1 MYYDYALAAPVM
13 AGVNQKENADIL
25 VLGMGTGTYAKQ
37 CMDYFGNTSVE
48 GVEIDQK
55 ITDLA
60 EMYFALPDTIE
71 VTTYD
76 GRAYLQTVDKKYD
89 VIMVDAY
96 QDITIPFQMSSVEFF
111 RMVKEHLK
119 EDGVMVVNMNMHSE
133 EKGNINEY
141 LSDTI
146 ASVFDQVYTVDV
158 KGSTNRELF
167 ASAGSAGIVEK
178 LEENTGALESGKL
191 ADMMGRVSD
200 GLVKYEGG
208 ELLLTDDRAPV
219 ELLGMGVIDA
229 LIRDEIG
236 YYKKIFREEGIEG
249 ILNSM

>member
-158 KGSTNRELF
+158 KDLQ
-167 ASAGSAGIVEK
+167 
-178 LEENTGALESGKL
+178 TGNFCLRGQRRHSGK
-191 ADMMGRVSD
+191 AGRKYRSSGERQAGGYD
-200 GLVKYEGG
+200 GES
-208 ELLLTDDRAPV
+208 
-219 ELLGMGVIDA
+219 
-229 LIRDEIG
+229 
-236 YYKKIFREEGIEG
+236 FRRISQ
-249 ILNSM
+249 I